1 MRVTDIFR
9 ALLAGWYL
17 LLIGLV
23 VGGGAGIAISASATP
38 TYVSSTKLFVAVRGQ
53 ADTTAMEIASGSNA
67 AQQKI
72 KTYTSLVTTPRV
84 LDPVVRDF
92 GPPLTLESLTAEV
105 SASSPTAS
113 TIMSVTVSDVDPR
126 RAAELADAVTES
138 LRSVVT
144 TELEPEFA
152 PGVPSVTMEV
162 VEPAAASSSPATPH
176 TTANVALGLVLGLA
190 AGALGALLRTVLD
203 TKVRGQDDL
212 ADEHD
217 LAVVGD
223 IPFDPEVRRRPVVVG
238 DGGGS
243 INAEAFRM
251 LRTNIRFLASG
262 ASART
267 FAVTS
272 AGPGEGKTTTTANL
286 AVALAETGLRV
297 VIVDADM
304 RRPNL
309 AKVLGIEGAVGLSDV
324 LIGRVE
330 LDDVLQPWGSDA
342 LGVLPAGDVPPNPS
356 ELLGSVAMRA
366 LLDDLGSRYDVVLI
380 DTPPLLSV
388 TDAVLL
394 SEMVTSMLL
403 VVASGRTQRTHVK
416 KALERLDA
424 VGETPRAAVLSM
436 SPRRRSDTRY
446 HYYGEASG
454 APRGLRRLIRSKGR
468 S

>member
-1 MRVTDIFR
+1 MTDIFR

-17 LLIGLV
+17 LLVGLV
-23 VGGGAGIAISASATP
+23 IGGGAGVAISASATP

-84 LDPVVRDF
+84 LDPVVRDV
-92 GPPLTLESLTAEV
+92 GPPLTLESLTAAV

-113 TIMSVTVSDVDPR
+113 TIMSVTVSDVDPQ

-162 VEPAAASSSPATPH
+162 VEPAAMSSSPATPH
-176 TTANVALGLVLGLA
+176 TVANVALGLLLGLA
-190 AGALGALLRTVLD
+190 AGALGALLRQVLD
-203 TKVRGQDDL
+203 TKVRGQGDL
-212 ADEHD
+212 VDEND

-223 IPFDPEVRRRPVVVG
+223 IPFDPEVRRRPVVVR

-243 INAEAFRM
+243 LHAEAFRM
-251 LRTNIRFLASG
+251 LRTNIRFLGSG
-262 ASART
+262 LAARV

-286 AVALAETGLRV
+286 AVSLAEAGLRV
-297 VIVDADM
+297 VVVDADM

-309 AKVLGIEGAVGLSDV
+309 AKVLGIEGAVGLSDL

-330 LDDVLQPWGSDA
+330 LDDVVQPWGGDA

-356 ELLGSVAMRA
+356 ELLSSGAMKA
-366 LLDDLGSRYDVVLI
+366 LVDELCTRYDVVLI

-388 TDAVLL
+388 TDAALI

-403 VVASGRTQRTHVK
+403 VVASGRTRRAHVTTS
-416 KALERLDA
+416 LERLDA
-424 VGETPRAAVLSM
+424 VGDTPRAAVLSM
-436 SPRRRSDTRY
+436 SPRRRSDSRY
-446 HYYGEASG
+446 YYYAETPD
-454 APRGLRRLIRSKGR
+454 APRGLRRLVRLKGR
-468 S
+468 P